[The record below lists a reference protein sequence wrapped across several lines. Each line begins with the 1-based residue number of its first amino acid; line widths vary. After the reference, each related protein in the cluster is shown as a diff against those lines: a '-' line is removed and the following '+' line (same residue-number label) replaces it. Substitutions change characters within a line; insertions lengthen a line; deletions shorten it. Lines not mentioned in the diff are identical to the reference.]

1 MANANV
7 AEVQAEILKLG
18 LAAYKEKEKQG
29 KHVNFSEGQSKNC

>member
-18 LAAYKEKEKQG
+18 LAAYKEKEG
-29 KHVNFSEGQSKNC
+29 KHVTFEGQSKNC